1 MHNNGENIG
10 LIRSLL
16 NGNCQEFVERF
27 ESFLDQCPSFCT
39 RWVRIAFSCI
49 LFGMFATAFDS
60 DVADNEK
67 FIFIL
72 TTIRMNLEKET

>member
-27 ESFLDQCPSFCT
+27 ESFLDQCPSF
-39 RWVRIAFSCI
+39 
-49 LFGMFATAFDS
+49 FA
-60 DVADNEK
+60 
-67 FIFIL
+67 L
-72 TTIRMNLEKET
+72 GG